1 MVYLSLLRKIKLPS
15 ANMDNKV
22 NKTGYRQPVKAYSLY
37 CQTVMWHKKKDN
49 SMIRLKEIGIIIL
62 LLLLVTCNNQGT
74 SKKSKHQNT
83 VNESLT
89 LDSLQVKDSSSQKIV
104 DLPDIEN
111 ISAIWAYDIKA
122 DSIVQIKEVNK
133 DTLTYEKLI
142 NMINTGYKNMVLID
156 FSRIAHDTIFI
167 AIKNPEYLTQQM
179 GSTGAFEF
187 MITTTFTLT
196 ELRGIACVS
205 FDFQEGDHASPGTY
219 SRKYYWDWIKEN
231 RKLNKK

>member
-1 MVYLSLLRKIKLPS
+1 MIK
-15 ANMDNKV
+15 
-22 NKTGYRQPVKAYSLY
+22 
-37 CQTVMWHKKKDN
+37 
-49 SMIRLKEIGIIIL
+49 LKEIGIIIL
-62 LLLLVTCNNQGT
+62 LLLLVTCNNKGT
-74 SKKSKHQNT
+74 SKKSNQQDS

-89 LDSLQVKDSSSQKIV
+89 SDSLQFQDSSSPINV
-104 DLPDIEN
+104 TLPDIEN
-111 ISAIWAYDIKA
+111 SSAIWDYDVKA

-167 AIKNPEYLTQQM
+167 SIKNSEYLTQQM

-187 MITTTFTLT
+187 MISTTFTLT
-196 ELRGIACVS
+196 ELQGIACVS
-205 FDFQEGDHASPGTY
+205 FDFQEGDHASPGIY